1 MTSWQT
7 APHSAKSSA
16 KSSAVHSSRPQ
27 IRRARRSSGSRLN
40 QFGGNP
46 IWRRYLEPREK
57 TKSCHNVA
65 RALPAPPRALAHG
78 PRWRHPRLPRRGRQ
92 NPWTSRGLGVALI
105 TRLSIRMS
113 CRIAVNMAK
122 RAAAGA
128 MSVPVWPNEET
139 ESPFPAANLAPIS
152 RSNGK
157 LASRRTTTLRY
168 DLGRVI
174 AVAFAVFAALSFVS
188 YAAYAHQWSEL
199 SALRHLG
206 KASPAPEYLQLQGDR
221 KSNRKLCERVKLSC
235 APARDGRSLVRAA

>member
-1 MTSWQT
+1 MW
-7 APHSAKSSA
+7 PEHF
-16 KSSAVHSSRPQ
+16 P
-27 IRRARRSSGSRLN
+27 
-40 QFGGNP
+40 
-46 IWRRYLEPREK
+46 
-57 TKSCHNVA
+57 
-65 RALPAPPRALAHG
+65 
-78 PRWRHPRLPRRGRQ
+78 LPRGLWRTGPGGVIPDFPAGAAK

-221 KSNRKLCERVKLSC
+221 KSQSQAL
-235 APARDGRSLVRAA
+235 